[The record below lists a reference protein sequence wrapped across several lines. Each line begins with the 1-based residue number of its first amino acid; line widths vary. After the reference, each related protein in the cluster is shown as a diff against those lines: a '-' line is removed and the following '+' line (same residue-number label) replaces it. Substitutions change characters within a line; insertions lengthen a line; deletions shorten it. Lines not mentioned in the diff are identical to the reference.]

1 MADQDI
7 HAVSDGTIKK
17 LFVKRRFRSRRP
29 IQVIATDHTAKELLS
44 CSLQAQ

>member
-7 HAVSDGTIKK
+7 NAISDGPIKK
-17 LFVKRRFRSRRP
+17 LFVKRRFRRRRP
-29 IQVIATDHTAKELLS
+29 IQVIATDRIAKKVLS